1 MATRPVVLGHE
12 FDLLH
17 DDDEE
22 TVVGTPPHQGAIVAL
37 DTGLNLCARRRGL
50 PWFVGNQQP
59 ILIPRAGYGPPRR
72 LLPDIWVHP
81 TLTPA
86 GRSPLLLAADAP
98 PALVIEVASPSTVA
112 RDADPTWPGN
122 KVRAYEALGVAE
134 YLVFDPVGDL
144 LAGPVRAWRARD
156 GGFVLWEPDAA
167 GRWTSAAL
175 GVAFQPQGLLLRVYD
190 QDGRLVPTLDEQ
202 DARIAA
208 RDARIAALEEELRR
222 LRGAAGGAPPAGLDE
237 TDDGAGGLPTGAP
250 RRPSR

>member
-1 MATRPVVLGHE
+1 MATRSIALGHE

-22 TVVGTPPHQGAIVAL
+22 TVVGTPPHQGAIVVL

-81 TLTPA
+81 TLTPT
-86 GRSPLLLAADAP
+86 GRSPLLLVIDDP

-112 RDADPTWPGN
+112 RDADPAAPGN

-134 YLVFDPVGDL
+134 YLVFDPVGRSARRTGAGLAYPGRRVCPVGAECRGSLGQRGARHCLPAAGAAAAHLRPGRPLGADDRRAGRPHRRTGGGTSA
-144 LAGPVRAWRARD
+144 LAGRR
-156 GGFVLWEPDAA
+156 GG
-167 GRWTSAAL
+167 
-175 GVAFQPQGLLLRVYD
+175 RVTP
-190 QDGRLVPTLDEQ
+190 RVM
-202 DARIAA
+202 ARI
-208 RDARIAALEEELRR
+208 L
-222 LRGAAGGAPPAGLDE
+222 GLS
-237 TDDGAGGLPTGAP
+237 LLC
-250 RRPSR
+250 

>member
-1 MATRPVVLGHE
+1 MATRPLALGHE

-37 DTGLNLCARRRGL
+37 DTGLNLHARRRGL

-59 ILIPRAGYGPPRR
+59 ILIPRTDYGPPRR

-86 GRSPLLLAADAP
+86 GRSPLLLAADDP

-112 RDADPTWPGN
+112 RDADPAAPGN

-144 LAGPVRAWRARD
+144 LGGPVRAWRVRD
-156 GGFVLWEPDAA
+156 GGYALWEPDAA
-167 GRWTSAAL
+167 GRWASAAL
-175 GVAFQPQGLLLRVYD
+175 GIAFQPQGLLLRLYD

-222 LRGAAGGAPPAGLDE
+222 SRRAAGGESPAGRDD
-237 TDDGAGGLPTGAP
+237 TDDGADNPPPSVPGHP
-250 RRPSR
+250 RQ

>member
-1 MATRPVVLGHE
+1 MATRSITLGHE

-22 TVVGTPPHQGAIVAL
+22 TVAGTPPQQAAIVVL

-81 TLTPA
+81 ILTPT
-86 GRSPLLLAADAP
+86 GRSQLLLAADDP

-112 RDADPTWPGN
+112 RDADPAAPGN

-144 LAGPVRAWRARD
+144 LGGPVRAWRARA
-156 GGFVLWEPDAA
+156 GGYALWEPDAA
-167 GRWTSAAL
+167 GHWASAAL
-175 GVAFQPQGLLLRVYD
+175 GVAFRPQGLLLRVYD
-190 QDGRLVPTLDEQ
+190 QDSRLVPTIDEQ
-202 DARIAA
+202 DARIAE
-208 RDARIAALEEELRR
+208 LEQELRR
-222 LRGAAGGAPPAGLDE
+222 VRAAAGGASPPGLD
-237 TDDGAGGLPTGAP
+237 DADGDVVDG
-250 RRPSR
+250 SRH